1 MAVKG
6 AMRTSARR
14 TLWDARMWLDSRK
27 EFALWLSMQS
37 LDSWLG
43 FVSFSACCLKHM
55 CKLARVLLFV
65 LFKDDQNTKCC
76 LMSFVDP
83 IPFQRVAHI

>member
-1 MAVKG
+1 
-6 AMRTSARR
+6 
-14 TLWDARMWLDSRK
+14 
-27 EFALWLSMQS
+27 
-37 LDSWLG
+37 
-43 FVSFSACCLKHM
+43 M

-83 IPFQRVAHI
+83 IPFQKFAHI